1 MQLPFFKSRTSGQR
15 LQPERRSGFRII
27 TLKNAAWLALSLVVL
42 FLIFTAYMEHRAG
55 AGSDYGRLYD
65 RRIEAPTTTTAP
77 PPP

>member
-1 MQLPFFKSRTSGQR
+1 MRTTGQR

-27 TLKNAAWLALSLVVL
+27 TLKNAAWFALSLVVL
-42 FLIFTAYMEHRAG
+42 FLIFTAYMEHRSG

-65 RRIEAPTTTTAP
+65 RRIETTTTAP

>member
-15 LQPERRSGFRII
+15 LQPERRAGIRIV
-27 TLKNAAWLALSLVVL
+27 TLKNAAWLALSLIVF
-42 FLIFTAYMEHRAG
+42 FLVFSVYMEHRSR

-65 RRIEAPTTTTAP
+65 RRIEANTTTAP